1 MILKTGAEFA
11 TAVIDLA
18 TGLILLALT
27 AAGLYGK
34 DWREKKLGKSWLCV
48 LIMLSFGNILG
59 FAAHA
64 FRWTET
70 VFDVIWIFIYPFMYG
85 VAVSFAVHALIYV
98 TKGRLPGAGLK
109 TAMYLSSAILCIVS
123 TVTGFFTV
131 GDIRIFVVYAAL
143 IDLPSLVAVCACG
156 IKRRWKS
163 GYFVLLALVPQL
175 VGLPFQLLR
184 KGSVR
189 LIVELDHNGIYHLC
203 LLVSVILFFFAARA
217 DIKTSFE
224 ETSVN

>member
-109 TAMYLSSAILCIVS
+109 TASVACRGMRLRHKAEMEKRLFCPACTGASTCRAPVSALKEGKRQAHCRARSQRNISPLPAC
-123 TVTGFFTV
+123 V
-131 GDIRIFVVYAAL
+131 GH
-143 IDLPSLVAVCACG
+143 S
-156 IKRRWKS
+156 
-163 GYFVLLALVPQL
+163 VLLR
-175 VGLPFQLLR
+175 G
-184 KGSVR
+184 KGR
-189 LIVELDHNGIYHLC
+189 YQNQ
-203 LLVSVILFFFAARA
+203 F
-217 DIKTSFE
+217 
-224 ETSVN
+224 